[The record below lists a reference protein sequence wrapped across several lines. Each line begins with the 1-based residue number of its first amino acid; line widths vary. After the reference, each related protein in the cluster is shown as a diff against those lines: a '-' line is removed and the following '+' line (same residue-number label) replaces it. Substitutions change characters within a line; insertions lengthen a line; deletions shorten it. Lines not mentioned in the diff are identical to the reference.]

1 VTQEHTLVGETSASC
16 REPWC
21 RLAAVATTQE
31 FSEKYG
37 PWALVAGASEGVGAV
52 YAEQLAARGLDVV
65 LLARR
70 QEALDQ
76 VAARIR
82 AAHGVETRTL
92 AVDLAEPGAATAV
105 TEALEDLEIGFLVY
119 CAGADADY
127 AALLDHPVSTAE
139 AMIHR
144 NCTVLVQLCHA
155 FAGPMVARRKGG
167 IVIFGSG
174 SGFAGTPKL
183 ATYGATKAFDMVFAE
198 GLWAEL
204 RLYGVDVLGLVL
216 GETDTPTLRRTR
228 VRLGLAVS
236 TDEPTPGAADPAAV
250 VADGLANIGRGP
262 IRMAD
267 RKLRMGSRAFCP
279 MGRNRMAAM
288 MAKATAK
295 AMEPRGRG

>member
-1 VTQEHTLVGETSASC
+1 VSN
-16 REPWC
+16 
-21 RLAAVATTQE
+21 E
-31 FSEKYG
+31 FSDKYG

-52 YAEQLAARGLDVV
+52 FAEQLAARGLDVV

-70 QEALDQ
+70 QAALDE

-82 AAHGVETRTL
+82 EASGVQTRTL
-92 AVDLAEPGAATAV
+92 TVDLAEPGAAAAV
-105 TEALEDLEIGFLVY
+105 TLALQDLEIGLVVY

-127 AALLDHPVSTAE
+127 AALLDNPVGTAE

-155 FAGPMVARRKGG
+155 FAGPMVSRGRGG

-204 RLYGVDVLGLVL
+204 QPSGVDVLGLVL

-228 VRLGLAVS
+228 HRLGLAASV
-236 TDEPTPGAADPAAV
+236 DERPPGAARAEDV
-250 VADGLANIGRGP
+250 VADGIAHLDRGP

-267 RKLRMGSRAFCP
+267 RKLRLGSRAFFP

-288 MAKATAK
+288 MANATAK
-295 AMEPRGRG
+295 TMEPHARR